1 MTPTTAIAKRVHPAL
16 HHAITADAA
25 LSDLGL
31 CHIDLIGIA
40 CELEEAHGFMFEGDP
55 EFGWETVGDVEAALG
70 EVVTCHAS

>member
-1 MTPTTAIAKRVHPAL
+1 MTPTAAITKRVHPAL

-31 CHIDLIGIA
+31 CHIDLIDIA

-55 EFGWETVGDVEAALG
+55 EQHWQTVGDVERALAAMVG
-70 EVVTCHAS
+70 ESA